1 MQISTALQDET
12 LDEIVRDKVPV
23 IAYLMNGFQLK
34 GSILDHDD
42 AVAVLETDGRHQ
54 IVYKHAIST
63 VSPMRPLK
71 CLKN

>member
-1 MQISTALQDET
+1 MHISTALEDDSLE
-12 LDEIVRDKVPV
+12 EIIREKIPV

-34 GSILDHDD
+34 GTILDHDD
-42 AVAVLETDGRHQ
+42 AVAILETEGRHQ

-71 CLKN
+71 CLKE

>member
-1 MQISTALQDET
+1 MHISTALQDDSLE
-12 LDEIVRDKVPV
+12 EIIREKIPV

-34 GSILDHDD
+34 GTILDHDD
-42 AVAVLETDGRHQ
+42 AVAILETEGRHQ

-71 CLKN
+71 CLKE

>member
-1 MQISTALQDET
+1 MRISTDLQDDT
-12 LDEIVRDKVPV
+12 LEEIIQEKIPV

-34 GSILDHDD
+34 GTILDHDD
-42 AVAVLETDGRHQ
+42 VVAVLETDGRQQ

>member
-1 MQISTALQDET
+1 MRISTDLQDDA
-12 LDEIVRDKVPV
+12 LDEIVKEKIPV

-34 GSILDHDD
+34 GTILEHDD
-42 AVAVLETDGRHQ
+42 AVAVLDTDGRHQ

-71 CLKN
+71 CLKE

>member
-34 GSILDHDD
+34 GNILDHDD

>member
-1 MQISTALQDET
+1 MRISTDLQDDT
-12 LDEIVRDKVPV
+12 LEEIIQEKIPV

-34 GSILDHDD
+34 GTILDHDD
-42 AVAVLETDGRHQ
+42 AVAVLETDGRQQ